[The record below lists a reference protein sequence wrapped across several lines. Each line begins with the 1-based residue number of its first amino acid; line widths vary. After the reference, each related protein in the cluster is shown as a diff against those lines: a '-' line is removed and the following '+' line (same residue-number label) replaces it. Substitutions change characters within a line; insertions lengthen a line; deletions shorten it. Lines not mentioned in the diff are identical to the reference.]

1 MVVYGLVMCGLEFWV
16 RLCGVLSCLVWQGL
30 VMISRL
36 CDVGYCLVG
45 QGIVR
50 LCKPTFFNTRV

>member
-16 RLCGVLSCLVWQGL
+16 RLCGVLSCLMWQGL
-30 VMISRL
+30 VMISWL

-45 QGIVR
+45 
-50 LCKPTFFNTRV
+50 